1 MTKLTRRTFIKRG
14 ILATI
19 GLFFLDAFWFEK
31 YVIEWNYFDISKP
44 NNNKINQ
51 ITLIEIENIKYY
63 NQAEKVL
70 IPSIDFRRNIITEGI
85 KLNQLLGKEF
95 LIGSVKL
102 KAHDLCRPCKYLQ
115 ERLKQKNFIKE
126 LLQKGGIRCE
136 VLNNGKIN
144 IGSNITNE

>member
-1 MTKLTRRTFIKRG
+1 MGKVVEI
-14 ILATI
+14 A
-19 GLFFLDAFWFEK
+19 
-31 YVIEWNYFDISKP
+31 ISKSFKGKMESVTSIEVIAGEGIIKDRHFKK

-63 NQAEKVL
+63 NQVEKVL

-115 ERLKQKNFIKE
+115 ARLKQKNFIKE

>member
-1 MTKLTRRTFIKRG
+1 MGKVVEI
-14 ILATI
+14 A
-19 GLFFLDAFWFEK
+19 
-31 YVIEWNYFDISKP
+31 ISKSFKGKMESVTSIEVIAGEGIIKDRHFKK

-63 NQAEKVL
+63 NQVEKVL

>member
-1 MTKLTRRTFIKRG
+1 MGKVVEI
-14 ILATI
+14 A
-19 GLFFLDAFWFEK
+19 
-31 YVIEWNYFDISKP
+31 ISKSFKGKMESVTSIEVIAGGGIIKDRHFKK

>member
-1 MTKLTRRTFIKRG
+1 MGKVVEI
-14 ILATI
+14 A
-19 GLFFLDAFWFEK
+19 
-31 YVIEWNYFDISKP
+31 ISKSFKGKMESVTSIEVIAGEGIIKDRHFKK

-63 NQAEKVL
+63 NQVEKVL

-144 IGSNITNE
+144 IGSKITNE